1 MQFIVI
7 QRKDKGLAGFPLS
20 TSAIIYSL
28 QPWCFLSTAFYS
40 QTLDPGWRNSRPTPL
55 LSSRNRCNKH
65 SIYSRPTVTSCQE
78 APGDYLCTATTL
90 ECGIVELRSSAVL
103 LSYVASKRFR
113 RSVINVCRCTLETC
127 NRYND
132 QWEKVNTD
140 TKAAFF
146 VLQAKKLYTFML
158 ITNRG

>member
-1 MQFIVI
+1 MQLSIHCNLGAFY
-7 QRKDKGLAGFPLS
+7 QRLS
-20 TSAIIYSL
+20 TRKHSL
-28 QPWCFLSTAFYS
+28 QVDVTVGQP
-40 QTLDPGWRNSRPTPL
+40 PL